1 MNHEELRALAL
12 SFPFT
17 TEGMPFDDR
26 SLVFK
31 VHNKIFALLNL
42 DEQPPKMT
50 LKNLP
55 EYNEELRAEHDWI
68 IPGYHTN
75 KRHWN
80 TVTIEPYADLSLIK
94 ELIRTSYELVWQKLP
109 KKVRETPQ

>member
-1 MNHEELRALAL
+1 MNHEELRELAL

-17 TEGMPFDDR
+17 TEGMPFDDS

-31 VHNKIFALLNL
+31 VHNKMFAILSL
-42 DEQPPKMT
+42 DTQPPRIN

-55 EYNEELRAEHDWI
+55 DYNEELREAYEWI
-68 IPGYHTN
+68 IPGYHMN
-75 KRHWN
+75 KQHWN
-80 TVTIEPYADLSLIK
+80 TVIVEPFADMSLIR